1 MWKKNNPK
9 NFYNDTSVPNFQY
22 YWVFLVWKVSLT
34 MMKNN
39 LLDLVFFWSTTPV
52 HYLNI
57 KKMKEARDMVF
68 QSFCLYSCLSK
79 QPSTEL
85 EKWNGSNLPCHEGL
99 KAVDLRT
106 WPQTSAGGW
115 RWVMF
120 CRWKKKNGVEN
131 TKVSAPG
138 LQLLVMWPHLPGTPS
153 PNLRSFVLKMET
165 FFFCGPLWLWKN

>member
-120 CRWKKKNGVEN
+120 CRWKKK
-131 TKVSAPG
+131 KWSWKH
-138 LQLLVMWPHLPGTPS
+138 QSFS
-153 PNLRSFVLKMET
+153 PRPATISYVT
-165 FFFCGPLWLWKN
+165 SPTRHSIS